1 MTPTPCSGRKCSAL
15 DTLGTSDAKRHRS
28 GRTGT
33 DGMFSLAGAINN
45 LADSFTAGDGALASP
60 RRRQAAITLLDKDA
74 DLSENEQV
82 QAIRLF
88 SRHTAIADSYMSI
101 QNKST
106 RTRYI
111 QAEITDA

>member
-1 MTPTPCSGRKCSAL
+1 MTPTPRSGRKRSAL
-15 DTLGTSDAKRHRS
+15 DTPVTSDAKHCRS

-33 DGMFSLAGAINN
+33 DGMFSLVGAINN
-45 LADSFTAGDGALASP
+45 LADSFAAGDGALASP
-60 RRRQAAITLLDKDA
+60 QHCQAAITLLDENA

-111 QAEITDA
+111 QAEITDT